1 MRIKTILSSKFTG
14 IIQLAIQ
21 DESGLRD
28 LQDRIVELYS
38 DQQPVPKLHVTL
50 LHQSYPKKITS
61 KDGLRGDKA
70 LKTLFKSG
78 EQMAIELPSLQLDD
92 VKIGFDLTKDRR
104 STYIEVKNSEACIV
118 ARNLILKAAGIDP
131 VSIVLEEPEA
141 SRVFHISLTNLDG
154 NGGASIAY
162 PQAGDKLIKEIVA

>member
-1 MRIKTILSSKFTG
+1 MQVNTILSSKFTG

-28 LQDRIVELYS
+28 LQNQIIELYS
-38 DQQPVPKLHVTL
+38 EQQPVPKLHCTL
-50 LHQSYPKKITS
+50 LHQSYPKKTTS
-61 KDGLRGDKA
+61 NDGLRGDKA

-78 EQMAIELPSLQLDD
+78 EQMAIELPSLTLDD
-92 VKIGFDLTKDRR
+92 VKIGFDLIKDRR
-104 STYIEVKNSEACIV
+104 STYIEVSNPEACIV

-131 VSIVLEEPEA
+131 VSLALEEPEA

-154 NGGASIAY
+154 PSGASIAY
-162 PQAGDKLIKEIVA
+162 PQAGDKKLKGIVA

>member
-1 MRIKTILSSKFTG
+1 MHINTLLSSKFTG
-14 IIQLAIQ
+14 IIQLVPQHGA
-21 DESGLRD
+21 GLRS
-28 LQDRIVELYS
+28 LQDKIVELYP

-50 LHQSYPKKITS
+50 LHQSYLKKTTS
-61 KDGLRGDKA
+61 EDGHRGDKA
-70 LKTLFKSG
+70 LKILFQSG
-78 EQMAIELPSLQLDD
+78 EQMAIELPSLALDD

-104 STYIEVKNSEACIV
+104 STYIEVKNREACIV

-131 VSIVLEEPEA
+131 VSLVLEEPEA

-162 PQAGDKLIKEIVA
+162 PQAGDRLIKEIVA